1 MKVIDKI
8 NKLLNALE
16 SDDTSIIE
24 DFKKNFD
31 VFERTGK
38 VLNKFLEND
47 KITNKQGEHDEVE
60 E

>member
-31 VFERTGK
+31 AFERTGK